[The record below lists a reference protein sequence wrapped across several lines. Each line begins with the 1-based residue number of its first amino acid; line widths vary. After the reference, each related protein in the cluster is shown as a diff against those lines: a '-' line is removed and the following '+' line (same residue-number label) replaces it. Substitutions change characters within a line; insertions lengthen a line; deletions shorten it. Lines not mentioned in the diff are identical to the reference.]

1 LVDGRDFNTDDR
13 PTSSRVA
20 IVSRAFADRFWPG
33 ERAVGRRLWIGRIA
47 ADAPSVEIVGVV
59 ENVRQYRLDEAP
71 VPMLYRAFGQVP
83 RGNAT
88 VVVRHD
94 GRSPTDV
101 VDQIRAAAWS
111 LDSALPLERSGTM
124 EAAVSRSIREP
135 KFRAV
140 ALSAFGVI
148 ACAIAA
154 VGLYGTLAWLV
165 RARSRELGIRIALG
179 ADARELR
186 SIVMR
191 RGLLLAAAGIG
202 LGLASASAAAELME
216 SLLFGVSPIDVPT
229 YAVAGAVMLCVA
241 FCASWLPA
249 TRAAR
254 LNPIAILRE

>member
-1 LVDGRDFNTDDR
+1 
-13 PTSSRVA
+13 
-20 IVSRAFADRFWPG
+20 
-33 ERAVGRRLWIGRIA
+33 
-47 ADAPSVEIVGVV
+47 
-59 ENVRQYRLDEAP
+59 
-71 VPMLYRAFGQVP
+71 MLYRAFSQIP

-94 GRSPTDV
+94 GRSATEV
-101 VDQIRAAAWS
+101 IDQIRAAAWS
-111 LDSALPLERSGTM
+111 FDSALPLERAGTM

-135 KFRAV
+135 RFRAM

-154 VGLYGTLAWLV
+154 VGLYGALAWLV

-191 RGLLLAAAGIG
+191 RGLVLGGVGVG
-202 LGLASASAAAELME
+202 LGLAGAAAAAGLME
-216 SLLFGVSPIDVPT
+216 SLVFGISPLDGPS
-229 YAVAGAVMLCVA
+229 YFVAATVMLLVA
-241 FCASWLPA
+241 VCASWLPA
-249 TRAAR
+249 RRAAR